1 MRKAIKIGV
10 GLAAAAATAACSTAR
25 SEPGETVSRNYPL
38 GGFDRI
44 EVAGPYE
51 VEVRTGG
58 AQSVQASGSERGIE
72 RMVVEVKDG
81 ALRVHPRKRN
91 GWFGAHKV
99 DKVRLTVTVPALRG
113 AEIAGSGNIAVD
125 RITGD
130 SFEGQV
136 AGSGDLRLGQVEV
149 DRLKMGI
156 AGSGE
161 IEAAGRAR
169 QAEYDI
175 AGSGDIRA
183 AKLLA
188 ETAAIS
194 IAGSGN
200 IAGHATGTASVDIA
214 GSGNV
219 ELTGGAKCAVS
230 KAGSGNVTC
239 S

>member
-1 MRKAIKIGV
+1 MRKGINIGM
-10 GLAAAAATAACSTAR
+10 AAAAAAMATACSTAR
-25 SEPGETVSRNYPL
+25 SEPGETTSRSYTL
-38 GGFDRI
+38 AGFDRV

-51 VEVRTGG
+51 VQVRTGS
-58 AQSVQASGSERGIE
+58 AHSVEATGSERGIE
-72 RMVVEVKDG
+72 RMIVEVKDG
-81 ALRVHPRKRN
+81 ALQVHPRKRV
-91 GWFGAHKV
+91 GWFGSNRT
-99 DKVRLTVTVPALRG
+99 DKVQLTVTVPTLRG
-113 AEIAGSGNIAVD
+113 ADIAGSGNIVVD
-125 RITGD
+125 RISGD
-130 SFEGQV
+130 SFEGQI

-149 DRLKMGI
+149 NRLKMGI

-161 IEAAGRAR
+161 IKAAGRAR
-169 QAEYDI
+169 QAEYEI
-175 AGSGDIRA
+175 AGSGHISA

-219 ELTGGAKCAVS
+219 NLTGGAKCAIS
-230 KAGSGNVTC
+230 KSGSGNVTC

>member
-1 MRKAIKIGV
+1 MRKAITIGV
-10 GLAAAAATAACSTAR
+10 GLAAAAATAACDTAR
-25 SEPGETVSRNYPL
+25 GEPGEMTSRSYTF

-51 VEVRTGG
+51 VQVRTGG
-58 AQSVQASGSERGIE
+58 AQSVQATGNERGIE
-72 RMVVEVKDG
+72 RMIVEVKDG

-91 GWFGAHKV
+91 GWFGSNHG
-99 DKVRLTVTVPALRG
+99 DKVQLTVTVPALRG
-113 AEIAGSGNIAVD
+113 ADIAGSGSIAVD
-125 RITGD
+125 RISGD
-130 SFEGQV
+130 SFEGEI

-149 DRLKMGI
+149 NRLKMGI

-161 IEAAGRAR
+161 IQAAGRAR

-175 AGSGDIRA
+175 AGSGHIGA
-183 AKLLA
+183 AKLVA

-219 ELTGGAKCAVS
+219 ALTGGATCAIS

>member
-10 GLAAAAATAACSTAR
+10 GLAAAAVTAACGTAR
-25 SEPGETVSRNYPL
+25 GEPGQTTSRDYPL
-38 GGFDRI
+38 SGFDRV
-44 EVAGPYE
+44 EVAGPYD
-51 VEVRTGG
+51 VQVRTGS
-58 AQSVQASGSERGIE
+58 AHSVEATGNERGIE
-72 RMVVEVKDG
+72 RMIVEVKDG
-81 ALRVHPRKRN
+81 ALRIHTRKRE
-91 GWFGAHKV
+91 GWFTSSNG

-113 AEIAGSGNIAVD
+113 ADIAGSGNIAVD
-125 RITGD
+125 RVAGD

-136 AGSGDLRLGQVEV
+136 SGSGDLRLGQVEV
-149 DRLKMGI
+149 NRLKMGI
-156 AGSGE
+156 AGSGQ
-161 IEAAGRAR
+161 IQAAGRAR
-169 QAEYDI
+169 EAEYDI
-175 AGSGDIRA
+175 AGSGHIGA

-200 IAGHATGTASVDIA
+200 VAGHATGTASVDIA

-219 ELTGGAKCAVS
+219 ALTGGAKCAVS